1 MELEGGRGTV
11 VEKLSPRRGV
21 DEMVDEGPQGGSA
34 LEEADGPRV
43 GASTVRCSQR
53 LAAKEATSIFH
64 KAAAQRAR
72 RDELECCEGGR
83 RTRRISK
90 KKIRDKSAMCGVLLS
105 GGDLSSFVGFETRTV

>member
-1 MELEGGRGTV
+1 MEA
-11 VEKLSPRRGV
+11 KLSPRRGV
-21 DEMVDEGPQGGSA
+21 DELVDEGPQEVSA

-43 GASTVRCSQR
+43 GPSIVRCSQR
-53 LAAKEATSIFH
+53 LAAKETTSILR

-72 RDELECCEGGR
+72 RDELERSDVGR

-105 GGDLSSFVGFETRTV
+105 EGDLSSFVGFGTRTV